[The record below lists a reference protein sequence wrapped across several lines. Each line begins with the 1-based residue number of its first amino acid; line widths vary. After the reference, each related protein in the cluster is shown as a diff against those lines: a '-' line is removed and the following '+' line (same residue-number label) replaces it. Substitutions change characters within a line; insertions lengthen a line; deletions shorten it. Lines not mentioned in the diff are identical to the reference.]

1 MMHHI
6 MTMRFVVAAAVF
18 AVAYP
23 LLAGELP
30 NPIGP
35 SSRLVPELD
44 GNYPG
49 CSHGFE
55 NASSKRCHAPV
66 ASRRSGQDTVCVHG
80 AHRAFLLGRSPLRFG
95 KMAVFVVASVVL
107 LNLVATVMLVRS
119 DFLTP
124 SQKMLQLVFV
134 WVVPFVGS
142 ILAIA
147 IIWGARYAGHGEG
160 DDDAE
165 DGGDGWGRH

>member
-1 MMHHI
+1 MHHI
-6 MTMRFVVAAAVF
+6 MTMRFIVAAAAF
-18 AVAYP
+18 AIAYP

-30 NPIGP
+30 TPICP
-35 SSRLVPELD
+35 SSRLVPGLD
-44 GNYPG
+44 GNYRE
-49 CSHGFE
+49 CSDGSE
-55 NASSKRCHAPV
+55 SASSKRCHAP
-66 ASRRSGQDTVCVHG
+66 AALRRSGQATVCVHG
-80 AHRAFLLGRSPLRFG
+80 GHRAFLMGRSPLRFG
-95 KMAVFVVASVVL
+95 RMAVVVGATVVL

-124 SQKMLQLVFV
+124 SQKLLQLLFV

-160 DDDAE
+160 GGEAE
-165 DGGDGWGRH
+165 DGGDGWGGH